1 MYVCMYMHLMLGQ
14 RATFNRQVT
23 LIQIQGGFRFKYVR
37 MYVCLYVFTC
47 MCVSL
52 SYNEEHDKHFFCI
65 VI

>member
-37 MYVCLYVFTC
+37 MLSVC
-47 MCVSL
+47 MCRRVHVCVCVCVL
-52 SYNEEHDKHFFCI
+52 I
-65 VI
+65 I

>member
-37 MYVCLYVFTC
+37 MYVCMCLC
-47 MCVSL
+47 MCL
-52 SYNEEHDKHFFCI
+52 YI
-65 VI
+65 V